1 MIGKV
6 LGLPNIL
13 RSQRACYIQLKG
25 PWKPISMP
33 DHLLVNGIKTFY
45 TIPFTKY
52 TASGRESYLRGARST
67 QGAPLELPS
76 IYFYYHLS

>member
-1 MIGKV
+1 MV

-33 DHLLVNGIKTFY
+33 DHLLVNGIKLSISY
-45 TIPFTKY
+45 RSLYI
-52 TASGRESYLRGARST
+52 ASGRESYFLPISPT
-67 QGAPLELPS
+67 KPPLHLIYIKLS
-76 IYFYYHLS
+76 IEV